1 MQTMQYN
8 FAVNLNCLNDIRMVL
23 DKMICSTILKQFT
36 KKIMVIK
43 KGNQLT
49 MKNQVRFFE
58 LVLLIT
64 HSSLQILAILC
75 MIMIMLK
82 EGVNKET
89 SMSFMTKI
97 SSDLFLNPSLLL
109 ASDLIFVFVIVLILN
124 YG

>member
-1 MQTMQYN
+1 M
-8 FAVNLNCLNDIRMVL
+8 

-109 ASDLIFVFVIVLILN
+109 ASDLIFAFVIVLILN

>member
-1 MQTMQYN
+1 MFYN
-8 FAVNLNCLNDIRMVL
+8 SKTVHKEDNGYKERESADYEESGEIF
-23 DKMICSTILKQFT
+23 LK
-36 KKIMVIK
+36 
-43 KGNQLT
+43 
-49 MKNQVRFFE
+49 